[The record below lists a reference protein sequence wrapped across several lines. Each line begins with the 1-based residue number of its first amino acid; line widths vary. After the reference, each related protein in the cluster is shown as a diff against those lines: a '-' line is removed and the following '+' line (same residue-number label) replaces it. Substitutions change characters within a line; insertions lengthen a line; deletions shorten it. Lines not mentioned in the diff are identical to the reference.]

1 MTQDGPDP
9 SYEVEDLLTAFDGLQ
24 KATRSEDIFLLVDP
38 VVTSMWMVPNGS
50 WSCRVLD
57 THHKQQR
64 EGYDSQLESLQ
75 FKVEHVQNE
84 NNQLQKLFN
93 EKSNITDS
101 IRQEVAR
108 LNTENMV
115 GRSLAV
121 YRGLRLVGRV
131 LWFLTPLIH
140 RYCLSWSSRCQSYWD
155 RNRNWKSIWRSR
167 PGSWQVPAAV
177 FFISSPV
184 YPAWLDCILDK
195 LPILLPIRRNG
206 GDFKSASE
214 EDWRGRLPSQVHL
227 VI

>member
-1 MTQDGPDP
+1 M
-9 SYEVEDLLTAFDGLQ
+9 
-24 KATRSEDIFLLVDP
+24 
-38 VVTSMWMVPNGS
+38 
-50 WSCRVLD
+50 LD

-140 RYCLSWSSRCQSYWD
+140 RYCLS
-155 RNRNWKSIWRSR
+155 
-167 PGSWQVPAAV
+167 
-177 FFISSPV
+177 
-184 YPAWLDCILDK
+184 
-195 LPILLPIRRNG
+195 
-206 GDFKSASE
+206 
-214 EDWRGRLPSQVHL
+214 
-227 VI
+227 